1 MGGTTVEGHA
11 HVPAKTR
18 FGEKDGHNIFMEKE
32 ERFRWQKVSG
42 KADCFYDVP
51 TELGG
56 NPISFGNSTRSDWES
71 TRVNKRDIY
80 NPNAGPASYTIK
92 NEAKLLSTM
101 RTIRGGPMGNAKRE
115 GMGTKTIGPGPAYD
129 ITGIYRN
136 GPSGKKP
143 VSFGKDKRKPL
154 HSGSGVDAIYVLKFP
169 KSPGVKISPLRKAQS
184 YSIKS
189 TTPGP
194 IYDVDRTFNFK
205 TGPTYSFG
213 ASKAPRFDKRSGL

>member
-1 MGGTTVEGHA
+1 MGHTTIEQPIRKV
-11 HVPAKTR
+11 AKTR
-18 FGEKDGHNIFMEKE
+18 FGEKEGHNIFIEKE

-51 TELGG
+51 TNLGG

-92 NEAKLLSTM
+92 DEAKLLSTM
-101 RTIRGGPMGNAKRE
+101 RNIRGGPIGHAARQ
-115 GMGTKTIGPGPAYD
+115 GMGMKTIGPGPAYD
-129 ITGIYRN
+129 ISGQYRM
-136 GPSGKKP
+136 GPDCGKIKI
-143 VSFGKDKRKPL
+143 SFNKDKRKPL

-169 KSPGVKISPLRKAQS
+169 KSTGVKISPLKS
-184 YSIKS
+184 GKSFSIKS

-194 IYDVDRTFNFK
+194 IYDVNKNFNFK
-205 TGPTYSFG
+205 TGPSFSFG
-213 ASKAPRFDKRSGL
+213 KPRDR